1 MMIINNAFENTVK
14 QKNDVVFFLKYL
26 SKLIDGIL
34 VSEQIK
40 QTIKKEV
47 SILMN
52 KGVLPCLATILIG
65 DDQASATYVKNK
77 QTAASKVGILTRDIK
92 LPENIDQEKLVST
105 INELNKD
112 NSVHGIL
119 VQLPLPHHIES
130 SSITNVVNY
139 EKDVDGLTSYN
150 LGLLFEGTPKLI
162 PCTPLGILQ
171 LIDFY
176 NIDVNGMDVAIINR
190 SNLVG
195 KPLGILLMN
204 RDATVTFFHSKSRN
218 LEDKLRNF
226 DCIITAVGDRKKF
239 TLKNNMVKD
248 GVIIFDV
255 GISRTNGKIQ
265 GDVDFKCISE
275 KASYITPVPG
285 GVGPMTVTMLLKNTV
300 LAATNFYGKYNN

>member
-1 MMIINNAFENTVK
+1 M
-14 QKNDVVFFLKYL
+14 

-52 KGVLPCLATILIG
+52 KGVLPCLATILVG

-92 LPENIDQEKLVST
+92 LPDNTDQEKLVST

-119 VQLPLPHHIES
+119 VQLPLPHHIE

-265 GDVDFKCISE
+265 GDVDFKSISE

-300 LAATNFYGKYNN
+300 LAATNFNGKYNN

>member
-1 MMIINNAFENTVK
+1 
-14 QKNDVVFFLKYL
+14 
-26 SKLIDGIL
+26 
-34 VSEQIK
+34 
-40 QTIKKEV
+40 V
-47 SILMN
+47 SILIN
-52 KGVLPCLATILIG
+52 KGILPCLATILVG

-119 VQLPLPHHIES
+119 VQLPLPHHIE

-300 LAATNFYGKYNN
+300 LAATNFYGK

>member
-1 MMIINNAFENTVK
+1 
-14 QKNDVVFFLKYL
+14 L

-52 KGVLPCLATILIG
+52 KGVLPCLATILVG

-112 NSVHGIL
+112 NNVHGIL
-119 VQLPLPHHIES
+119 VQLPLPHHIE

-265 GDVDFKCISE
+265 GDVDFKSISE

-300 LAATNFYGKYNN
+300 LAATNFNGKYNN